1 MGTDHI
7 EKAILGYMIIDSS
20 LDSKLL
26 NAKYFTVNQ
35 NKTIYRAIRNL
46 KREGKAT
53 DLTMVT
59 QYLDD
64 NGLLASGMKTGVEVN
79 YLSSLGEGLILGST
93 AEHHFKIHV
102 NELIATYKQRE
113 ALKVLAAVVKGP
125 DPSSA
130 IMEIKKILA
139 GFELESIEPIESLS
153 IASHTEKFTDH
164 ILKKRAGEFWGH
176 KIKRF
181 PKLTNALM
189 GIREIIVLA
198 AQPKVGKSTFVL
210 QVASEVAAQ
219 GPGVIYYDFENG
231 RYNLMAREACRKF
244 GIKYRAQLLND
255 VVLWSDIAD
264 KINSMSN
271 VYNNFAI
278 ITDRRLSID
287 RIRSHILNMR
297 RTIEQE
303 HILIVIDSLQKLP
316 MKDLRDRRAAIDR
329 WLRDFEELKA
339 EDPNLAILMVS
350 ELSREGQKPKESGD
364 IEYTGHFL
372 LRFERN
378 QAEEDLL
385 QHEDDCI
392 RNLWIEYA
400 RDVATG
406 GPIKY
411 KADFEYWRFEELSG
425 KFGED

>member
-1 MGTDHI
+1 
-7 EKAILGYMIIDSS
+7 MIGERP
-20 LDSKLL
+20 LDSERL
-26 NAKYFTVNQ
+26 NAKHFTVTQ

-46 KREGKAT
+46 KKEGET
-53 DLTMVT
+53 PDLTLVI

-64 NGLLASGMKTGVEVN
+64 KGELASGAETGVELN
-79 YLSSLGEGLILGST
+79 HLNTLGDGLIWGGT
-93 AEHHFKIHV
+93 AEHHFEVHV
-102 NELIATYKQRE
+102 TKLIAEYEQME
-113 ALKVLAAVVKGP
+113 LLKVLAEMVKRP

-130 IMEIKKILA
+130 IMEIKKRLA

-164 ILKKRAGEFWGH
+164 IIKKRAGEFWGH
-176 KIKRF
+176 RIEHF
-181 PKLTNALM
+181 PKLTTALM

-255 VVLWSDIAD
+255 AVLWSDIAD
-264 KINSMSN
+264 KISSMSDA
-271 VYNNFAI
+271 YKNFAI

-287 RIRSHILNMR
+287 RIRSHVLNMR

-316 MKDLRDRRAAIDR
+316 MKDLRDRRAAIDG

-339 EDPNLAILMVS
+339 EDPNLTILMVS

-378 QAEEDLL
+378 QTEEDLL
-385 QHEDDCI
+385 KSRDDCI

-406 GPIKY
+406 VQIKY
-411 KADFEYWRFEELSG
+411 KADFEYWKFEESSG
-425 KFGED
+425 DL